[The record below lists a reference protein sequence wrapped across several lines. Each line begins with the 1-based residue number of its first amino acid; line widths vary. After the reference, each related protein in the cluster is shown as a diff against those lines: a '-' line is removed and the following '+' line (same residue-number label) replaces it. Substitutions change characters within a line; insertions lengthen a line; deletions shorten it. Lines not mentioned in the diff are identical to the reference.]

1 MGIPPAGGRN
11 ERGQIAG
18 GEELRLPPPEHSH
31 IVYCKQAYYGTV
43 YGGRAQAR
51 VKDGQAVVVAGRI
64 GFGGDVDGRLGGG
77 TDRGG
82 GGDGQDGYGD

>member
-1 MGIPPAGGRN
+1 MY
-11 ERGQIAG
+11 
-18 GEELRLPPPEHSH
+18 
-31 IVYCKQAYYGTV
+31 V
-43 YGGRAQAR
+43 GRAEAR
-51 VKDGQAVVVAGRI
+51 VKDGQAVVVEGWT